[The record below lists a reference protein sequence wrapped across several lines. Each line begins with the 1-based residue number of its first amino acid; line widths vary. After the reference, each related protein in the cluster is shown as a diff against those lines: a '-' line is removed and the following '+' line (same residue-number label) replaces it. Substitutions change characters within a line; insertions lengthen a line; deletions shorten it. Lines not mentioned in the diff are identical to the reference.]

1 MSLLPKHHSQA
12 DEVVQYSLKV
22 LDKNCCNYSLDEDS
36 VVQMGTECWL
46 AEADKEK
53 GVHIPIIYE
62 DYYFTE
68 AIYKLKGYD
77 LLFE

>member
-1 MSLLPKHHSQA
+1 M
-12 DEVVQYSLKV
+12 
-22 LDKNCCNYSLDEDS
+22 
-36 VVQMGTECWL
+36 VQMGTECWL

-53 GVHIPIIYE
+53 GVHIPIIYG